1 MGNKFPKSYDEFE
14 KAFQRKEKNLTNK
27 EQFIEI
33 LREKGMINEVKGKN
47 GRDFNNDEVLMAIF
61 KDKLQLKNS
70 KTGYHKKILW
80 KSGNEVIE
88 DCKNNIE
95 ESTSKTF
102 YVTFDP
108 DHPPNRII
116 IGDQNVGN
124 LEKSNR

>member
-70 KTGYHKKILW
+70 KTGYHKKIL
-80 KSGNEVIE
+80 
-88 DCKNNIE
+88 
-95 ESTSKTF
+95 
-102 YVTFDP
+102 
-108 DHPPNRII
+108 
-116 IGDQNVGN
+116 
-124 LEKSNR
+124 